1 MVEYEPGLTTNL
13 LGYTST
19 SKDFA
24 TALKFAFEDYKNDKT
39 PVVFEI
45 LFKGN
50 NGIFEL
56 TKGYSAYPGEQEV
69 LIQDGLTYLV
79 KNKTQN
85 QHPTTNNKFYQ
96 ITLQYP
102 AH

>member
-1 MVEYEPGLTTNL
+1 MENKLENVTTLYRGVKQTQEEMVEYEPGLTTNL

-69 LIQDGLTYLV
+69 LI
-79 KNKTQN
+79 
-85 QHPTTNNKFYQ
+85 
-96 ITLQYP
+96 
-102 AH
+102 